1 MRMISRLF
9 IASALLLPAA
19 YAPAAEDA
27 ALTHARELLRNTIL
41 VDGHNDL
48 PWVIRENPKAPG
60 DVNAYDL
67 RQKTTGQTDIARLRE
82 GGVGG
87 QFWSVYVPGE
97 GNDNAVRIQL
107 EQIDI
112 ARRMIAHYPGAFQ
125 LALTAKDVRDAHA
138 AGRIG
143 SLIGMEG
150 GHAIDDSLG
159 ALRAYFDLGVRYMT
173 LTHNVNTEW
182 ADSAAQVPGKSGGL
196 SPFGEQVVHEMN
208 RLGMLV
214 DLSHV
219 SVDTMHDALRV
230 SEAPVIFS
238 HSSSKA
244 LCDVPRNVPDDVLR
258 GLKTNGG
265 VIMVAFVAGF
275 IDPRVAEVTNPAMAD
290 YNLRSR
296 ALNTEA
302 ERAALEKEIFGKLE
316 IPPTS
321 IAKVADHFDH
331 IRKVAGVDHIGIGA
345 DFDGNDK
352 WPVGLTDV
360 STYPNLF
367 AELIRRGW
375 SDADLKKVA
384 GENVL
389 RALEQAEAVAAK
401 LQQAQK

>member
-1 MRMISRLF
+1 MMRC
-9 IASALLLPAA
+9 A
-19 YAPAAEDA
+19 Y
-27 ALTHARELLRNTIL
+27 R
-41 VDGHNDL
+41 
-48 PWVIRENPKAPG
+48 
-60 DVNAYDL
+60 
-67 RQKTTGQTDIARLRE
+67 
-82 GGVGG
+82 
-87 QFWSVYVPGE
+87 
-97 GNDNAVRIQL
+97 
-107 EQIDI
+107 
-112 ARRMIAHYPGAFQ
+112 
-125 LALTAKDVRDAHA
+125 
-138 AGRIG
+138 
-143 SLIGMEG
+143 
-150 GHAIDDSLG
+150 
-159 ALRAYFDLGVRYMT
+159 
-173 LTHNVNTEW
+173 
-182 ADSAAQVPGKSGGL
+182 
-196 SPFGEQVVHEMN
+196 
-208 RLGMLV
+208 
-214 DLSHV
+214 
-219 SVDTMHDALRV
+219 
-230 SEAPVIFS
+230 EAPVIFS

-375 SDADLKKVA
+375 SGADLKKVA